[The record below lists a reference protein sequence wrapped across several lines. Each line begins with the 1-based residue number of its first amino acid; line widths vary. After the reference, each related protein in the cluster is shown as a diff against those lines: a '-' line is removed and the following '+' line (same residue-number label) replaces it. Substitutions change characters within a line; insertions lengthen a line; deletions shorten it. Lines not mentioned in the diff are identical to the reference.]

1 MLPSR
6 NWALS
11 LTGQIPAG
19 GMKPTPN
26 LFLQLGQLGNRQ
38 DRSKR
43 GSNRDKRHSPNV
55 REVKQEGTTM
65 KKFGFAAIIAS
76 GLAAGVLGFAAPAQ
90 ATPAGTS
97 SAADTVNS
105 LQDAGYDV
113 QINGVAQVPLSR
125 CTVTG
130 IHGLNNSNVNS
141 ANQRINSS
149 QFDTVYVDVSCPN
162 DGDE

>member
-1 MLPSR
+1 
-6 NWALS
+6 
-11 LTGQIPAG
+11 
-19 GMKPTPN
+19 
-26 LFLQLGQLGNRQ
+26 
-38 DRSKR
+38 
-43 GSNRDKRHSPNV
+43 
-55 REVKQEGTTM
+55 M

-76 GLAAGVLGFAAPAQ
+76 GLAAGVLGFAVPGH
-90 ATPAGTS
+90 ATPTGTS
-97 SAADTVNS
+97 SAADTVKS

-125 CTVTG
+125 CRVTG

-141 ANQRINSS
+141 ADQRINSS